1 MERRLRLLL
10 DRERYAK
17 VEREARQSG
26 RTVSAVIRE
35 AIDVRFAEDLDAR
48 SEAATRLLADPP
60 TGVSPVPDW
69 SATKESFD
77 REVERR
83 VPWRPTSSSI
93 RRALPWTGSGRAQ
106 RCVCRADGG
115 QPFLAPVEGRQDP
128 QPGLGHR
135 DGVLPVRGA
144 RAVARHDGP
153 LVGEDPGV
161 G

>member
-48 SEAATRLLADPP
+48 SEAATRLLAVPA
-60 TGVSPVPDW
+60 TGGSPEPDW
-69 SATKESFD
+69 NATKESFD

-83 VPWRPTSSSI
+83 VP
-93 RRALPWTGSGRAQ
+93 
-106 RCVCRADGG
+106 
-115 QPFLAPVEGRQDP
+115 
-128 QPGLGHR
+128 
-135 DGVLPVRGA
+135 
-144 RAVARHDGP
+144 
-153 LVGEDPGV
+153 
-161 G
+161 